1 MGPVTCSKGSFGGAS
16 VKPDDK
22 VVAINTV
29 VSGLALSCE
38 GAFSAKYKIMK
49 AQGTMSVSVSG
60 ASMSTAV
67 SPLKGAKPAGSAEVP
82 DGVDMFGCSIDAGD
96 VDIDFQGTGP
106 VIALLEKLKDK
117 IRDAVVGK
125 VTATACE
132 EIEKIVNKSGT
143 GVLEYLTT
151 TFLVPEGLK

>member
-1 MGPVTCSKGSFGGAS
+1 MGPVTCSGGSFGGAS

-29 VSGLALSCE
+29 VSGVALSCE

-67 SPLKGAKPAGSAEVP
+67 SPLKGKKPAESAEVP

-96 VDIDFQGTGP
+96 VEIKVLPGC
-106 VIALLEKLKDK
+106 
-117 IRDAVVGK
+117 GK
-125 VTATACE
+125 WNTYIIMYE
-132 EIEKIVNKSGT
+132 
-143 GVLEYLTT
+143 
-151 TFLVPEGLK
+151 